1 MCMRFKA
8 LVLSVDNNTF
18 VLFFFGKIRSEMN
31 FIHVQILL
39 NDVFRHIFIKVFH
52 LKEDEYKEKNYLIIR
67 KEHFG
72 FREID

>member
-1 MCMRFKA
+1 
-8 LVLSVDNNTF
+8 
-18 VLFFFGKIRSEMN
+18 MN